1 MYLLAFL
8 LLLASN
14 IEMDSYYI
22 HFERSGGFAGIT
34 QTLELKSDTL
44 SLEDQDHLRKLI
56 DTSAFFDL
64 KEETGSGAPDQF
76 NYKITIK
83 SEQKERTFET
93 GDVSMPDKLR
103 PLVNYLTDKM
113 RRSM

>member
-14 IEMDSYYI
+14 FEMDSYYI

-34 QTLELKSDTL
+34 QKLELKSDTL

-56 DTSAFFDL
+56 DDSGFFEL
-64 KEETGSGAPDQF
+64 QEETDSGAPDQF
-76 NYKITIK
+76 IYKITIK
-83 SEQKERTFET
+83 T
-93 GDVSMPDKLR
+93 GDLEKTLEAGDVGMPDKLR
-103 PLVNYLTDKM
+103 PLVDYLSNKM
-113 RRSM
+113 RRRK

>member
-1 MYLLAFL
+1 MYLLGFL

-14 IEMDSYYI
+14 FAMDSYYI

-44 SLEDQDHLRKLI
+44 SLEDQDYLRKLI
-56 DTSAFFDL
+56 DTSGFFDL
-64 KEETGSGAPDQF
+64 KEETDSGAPDQF

-83 SEQKERTFET
+83 TGDKENTLET
-93 GDVSMPDKLR
+93 GDVDMKEELR
-103 PLVNYLTDKM
+103 PLIDYLTDKM
-113 RRSM
+113 RHRQ

>member
-1 MYLLAFL
+1 MYLLGCL

-14 IEMDSYYI
+14 ITMDSYYI

-56 DTSAFFDL
+56 DTSGFFDL
-64 KEETGSGAPDQF
+64 EEEADSAMPDQF
-76 NYKITIK
+76 IYKITIK
-83 SEQKERTFET
+83 SSNKEKTVEI
-93 GDVSMPDKLR
+93 GDGKMPDNLR
-103 PLVNYLTDKM
+103 PLVDFLTDKM
-113 RRSM
+113 RRRR